1 MISAFHSESMPDG
14 IERVTF
20 DLPDRSANI
29 LTRDAMDELRRLVT
43 DWRRRSDIRAL
54 ILQSAKDGIWI
65 AGADIDQFQAIGSS
79 EDGERLSR
87 MGQAIFNDFADL
99 PFPTIAAID
108 GACLG
113 GGLELALAC
122 RYRIAS
128 RSEKTKLGLPEVLL
142 GIVPALGGTQRL
154 PRLIGLRA
162 ALDLILTGR
171 RIGAGKALRKGLVD
185 ETYSETIFDEWSLRF
200 ARGVMGDAK
209 PRRRR
214 RWREWLLETNPIAR
228 TIIISI
234 ARKRVLE
241 KTGGKYP
248 AAPAALEC
256 IGAGL
261 GAGIEEGLLRE
272 ASSFGKLAVSAE
284 SRNLVRIFRWQ
295 ESARKGESGETK
307 PLRSAGVLG
316 AGTMGGGIA
325 WLLSRRGIA
334 VRLRDTSAGALRAGL
349 KSAWKIH
356 EGSIRRGRETQ
367 AQAEDAMGL
376 ISPTLDLTGFRNA
389 GIVIEA
395 VVEDLQVK
403 REVLA
408 GVESAAMGGP
418 IFATNTSAIPLSSL
432 IEGARWPE
440 RVVGMHFFNPVHA
453 MPLVEVIRGEKT
465 DPVVVETVVA
475 LARRLGKTPIVVK
488 DTPGFLVNR
497 ILGPYIREAC
507 LLLEEGYEIGQVDA
521 AMKEFGMPMGP
532 LRLID
537 EVGIIVAAKVADNLD
552 GGAIPAVLQALVK
565 DGRLGR
571 KGGEGF
577 YHYSKGL
584 ARIPWMG
591 PRERPD
597 ETVRNLPGI
606 PRRPMGDP
614 VDIVARLVLP
624 MVSEAAACL
633 EEAIAAKASDV
644 DLASVLGFGFAPF
657 RGGVLSY
664 ADHLGLELVLS
675 NLEALASRFGER
687 LKPHPGLVERAKD
700 GREFHDD

>member
-1 MISAFHSESMPDG
+1 
-14 IERVTF
+14 
-20 DLPDRSANI
+20 
-29 LTRDAMDELRRLVT
+29 
-43 DWRRRSDIRAL
+43 
-54 ILQSAKDGIWI
+54 
-65 AGADIDQFQAIGSS
+65 
-79 EDGERLSR
+79 
-87 MGQAIFNDFADL
+87 
-99 PFPTIAAID
+99 
-108 GACLG
+108 
-113 GGLELALAC
+113 
-122 RYRIAS
+122 
-128 RSEKTKLGLPEVLL
+128 
-142 GIVPALGGTQRL
+142 
-154 PRLIGLRA
+154 
-162 ALDLILTGR
+162 
-171 RIGAGKALRKGLVD
+171 
-185 ETYSETIFDEWSLRF
+185 
-200 ARGVMGDAK
+200 
-209 PRRRR
+209 
-214 RWREWLLETNPIAR
+214 
-228 TIIISI
+228 
-234 ARKRVLE
+234 
-241 KTGGKYP
+241 
-248 AAPAALEC
+248 
-256 IGAGL
+256 
-261 GAGIEEGLLRE
+261 
-272 ASSFGKLAVSAE
+272 
-284 SRNLVRIFRWQ
+284 
-295 ESARKGESGETK
+295 
-307 PLRSAGVLG
+307 

-334 VRLRDTSAGALRAGL
+334 VRLRDTSGSALRAGL

-356 EGSIRRGRETQ
+356 LGSIRRGRETR

-376 ISPTLDLTGFRNA
+376 ISPTIDLTGFRNA

-395 VVEDLQVK
+395 VVEDLEVK

-408 GVESAAMGGP
+408 GVEAAAMGGP

-440 RVVGMHFFNPVHA
+440 RVVGMHFFNPVHR

-465 DPVVVETVVA
+465 DPAVVETVVA

-507 LLLEEGYEIGQVDA
+507 LLLEEGYEIGQVDT
-521 AMKEFGMPMGP
+521 AMKDFGMPMGP

-552 GGAIPAVLQALVK
+552 GGAIPAVLQALVE

-577 YHYSKGL
+577 YRYSKGL
-584 ARIPWMG
+584 ARLPWMG

-597 ETVRNLPGI
+597 ETVRNLPEI

-624 MVSEAAACL
+624 MVSEAVACL
-633 EEAIAAKASDV
+633 EEGIAARASDV

-675 NLEALASRFGER
+675 DLEALASRFGER